1 MSRGKEW
8 RQIGVARRDPAMSF
22 LLLLPLALIHLSGR
36 DKVDAGAFAIIER
49 ALLQLGS
56 WSGWLLTLALAA
68 GVFWSTHRIQ
78 ARRIPWR
85 GGALLLALEG
95 IGWGLLLGPALQ
107 LLTAL
112 VSTQLHP
119 LALSFSEVHGRLA
132 LSAGAGLYEELL
144 FRAGLMSALYV
155 LIGSFL
161 SALFSREAVSGFAF
175 GAALLLSSVAFSWAH
190 ALGDPSAL
198 EASPFLFRALAGVVL
213 GLMFSFRGLA
223 VVAYAHATYDA
234 HFLLS
239 T

>member
-8 RQIGVARRDPAMSF
+8 RQIGVARRDPAVSF
-22 LLLLPLALIHLSGR
+22 LLLLPLALLHLSGR

-56 WSGWLLTLALAA
+56 WSGWLLTLGLAA
-68 GVFWSTHRIQ
+68 GVFWATHRIQ
-78 ARRIPWR
+78 ARSIPWR

-95 IGWGLLLGPALQ
+95 VLYGFLLGPVLQ
-107 LLTAL
+107 VLTAL
-112 VSTQLHP
+112 VSTQLQP
-119 LALSFSEVHGRLA
+119 LAMSFSEVHGRLA

-161 SALFSREAVSGFAF
+161 SALFSKEAVSGFAF

-198 EASPFLFRALAGVVL
+198 EAGPFLFRALAGVVL

>member
-1 MSRGKEW
+1 MTSGKEW
-8 RQIGVARRDPAMSF
+8 RQIGVARRDPAVSF
-22 LLLLPLALIHLSGR
+22 LLLLPLALLHLSGR

-49 ALLQLGS
+49 ILIQLGS
-56 WSGWLLTLALAA
+56 WSGWLLTIVLAV
-68 GVFWSTHRIQ
+68 GVFWATRRIQ

-95 IGWGLLLGPALQ
+95 IGWGLALGPVLRV
-107 LLTAL
+107 LTAA
-112 VSTQLHP
+112 VSTQLQP
-119 LALSFSEVHGRLA
+119 LSLGFAEVHGWLA

-161 SALFSREAVSGFAF
+161 SAFFSKEAVSGFSF
-175 GAALLLSSVAFSWAH
+175 GSALLLSSVIFSWAH

-198 EASPFLFRALAGVVL
+198 EAGPFLFRALAGVVL